1 MLPCPFPFSG
11 EGRPQRSGGRGG
23 GDVRMRCPGQAP
35 TRHIVS
41 LRSRCA
47 TLPTNGGGMK
57 TRDVL
62 ASASEAIH
70 GSAAQDR
77 RWISSSLRPAMTE
90 SNRPLQRRHHRAC
103 PGDPRPGFVT
113 ARKTWMARTSA
124 RSRASSPRPAMTTAD
139 SRVNCLTDTPPRSRR
154 ACARVLLYVLPSET
168 SEGAGNAGRAMHP
181 QPRMQNKKAYEHSHH
196 GHTGDTRHSPRNGFN
211 GFLRALPGDRACLPP
226 SLTESLRQLDASVG
240 ASEPHDFAVRIST
253 IRQRRQPRPPHPVPR
268 S

>member
-1 MLPCPFPFSG
+1 MPLGAVHP
-11 EGRPQRSGGRGG
+11 
-23 GDVRMRCPGQAP
+23 
-35 TRHIVS
+35 II
-41 LRSRCA
+41 
-47 TLPTNGGGMK
+47 
-57 TRDVL
+57 

-70 GSAAQDR
+70 GSASQDR
-77 RWISSSLRPAMTE
+77 RWIASSLRPAMTE

-113 ARKTWMARTSA
+113 ARKTWMAGTSA
-124 RSRASSPRPAMTTAD
+124 RSKASSPSPAMTTAD
-139 SRVNCLTDTPPRSRR
+139 SRVNCPTDTAPAQQTQLRVLAAR
-154 ACARVLLYVLPSET
+154 ARVLLYVRPSEI
-168 SEGAGNAGRAMHP
+168 SEGAGNAGRAMRP